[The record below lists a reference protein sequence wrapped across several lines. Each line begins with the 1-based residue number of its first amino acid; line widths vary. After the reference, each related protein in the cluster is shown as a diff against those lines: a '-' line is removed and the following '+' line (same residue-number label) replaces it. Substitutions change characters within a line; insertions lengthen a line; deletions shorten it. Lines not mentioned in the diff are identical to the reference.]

1 MKQPNI
7 LMICS
12 DQHAARVTGAYGNR
26 IVATPNLDKLAAEGC
41 RFDSFYCN
49 DPICVPSRMS
59 LMTGRFP
66 FRCEVTGNQSV
77 LDSRFPTLAHIAVR
91 GGWHAVLSGK
101 MHFNGSDQR
110 HGFLERLVG
119 EPSTNALYGGANRG
133 HEGPPFCHLGNCSRP
148 DPLFHVGAGVNP
160 FVAYDGAV
168 TEATVRWLR
177 QYATG
182 AGTRTVPPFFLM
194 VGFLLPHCPYIAP
207 KELYEKYRAQVK
219 APRLTCAELDAL
231 HLHHRAYRKF
241 IRLDDVPPENFDKAA
256 AAYYGLV
263 DQLDRNVG
271 AVLDALQELGL
282 LENTIV
288 MYFSDHGEMLGRHGR
303 WHKDCFHE
311 EAARVPMFVRHS
323 SQRLVSSVSEHC
335 SLVDLMP
342 TLCEWAGVKPP
353 PGMDGVSLV
362 PLLKGTPTAT
372 GRTVKAETYAY
383 WDRGDWT
390 ETSNRMVR
398 RGPWKLCYYGDY
410 ETGELFNLAD
420 DPGETRNLAE
430 WPEYGSVLRE
440 LTPLLFEDGWSANVH
455 CEIEAQLQAIG
466 HTENIREYADMLR
479 RDPLPIDAPDYWKDG
494 AALRTRLEPE

>member
-207 KELYEKYRAQVK
+207 KELYEKYRAKVK

-288 MYFSDHGEMLGRHGR
+288 MYFSDHGEMLGRAWPVAQGLFPRGSRAGADVRASPFATACQFGVGALFAGGLDANIVRVGRCQTASGYGRRIVGAPAERHADRYREDGQSGDVRLLGSWRLDRDQQPHGAPGPV
-303 WHKDCFHE
+303 
-311 EAARVPMFVRHS
+311 EALLLW
-323 SQRLVSSVSEHC
+323 RLR
-335 SLVDLMP
+335 D
-342 TLCEWAGVKPP
+342 
-353 PGMDGVSLV
+353 
-362 PLLKGTPTAT
+362 
-372 GRTVKAETYAY
+372 GRTIQF
-383 WDRGDWT
+383 G
-390 ETSNRMVR
+390 
-398 RGPWKLCYYGDY
+398 
-410 ETGELFNLAD
+410 
-420 DPGETRNLAE
+420 
-430 WPEYGSVLRE
+430 
-440 LTPLLFEDGWSANVH
+440 
-455 CEIEAQLQAIG
+455 
-466 HTENIREYADMLR
+466 
-479 RDPLPIDAPDYWKDG
+479 
-494 AALRTRLEPE
+494 